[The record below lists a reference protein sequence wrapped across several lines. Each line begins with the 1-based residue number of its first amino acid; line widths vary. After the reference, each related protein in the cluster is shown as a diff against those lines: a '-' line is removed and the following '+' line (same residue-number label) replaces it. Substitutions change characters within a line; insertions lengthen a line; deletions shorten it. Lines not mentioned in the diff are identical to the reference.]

1 MEMLRQEFIAGI
13 VLCLIGLCLLLIPNK
28 IWEITEKW
36 KTKGGEQPSKSY
48 VVIMRALGVVFIVVG
63 GFLVISGLS

>member
-1 MEMLRQEFIAGI
+1 MIRQEFIAGI
-13 VLCLIGLCLLLIPNK
+13 VLCLIGFCLLLMPNK
-28 IWEITEKW
+28 IWKITEKW

-48 VVIMRALGVVFIVVG
+48 VVVTRALGFVFVVLG